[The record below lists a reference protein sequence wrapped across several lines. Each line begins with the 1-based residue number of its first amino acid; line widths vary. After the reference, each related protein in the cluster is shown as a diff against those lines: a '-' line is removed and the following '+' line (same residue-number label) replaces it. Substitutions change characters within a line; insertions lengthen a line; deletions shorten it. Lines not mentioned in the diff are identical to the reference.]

1 MLKGTM
7 KIELTDVKTGQTET
21 VLEHNMVT
29 NALANIF
36 KPLGLVKDPSR
47 MYESFAPYYQKL
59 LGGLLLFDSNIEEN
73 ADMLYPPAEAQ
84 LVGSA
89 VYGQQ
94 NNTTGKVRG
103 SFNQTESELNLTDRY
118 MKYVYDFQT
127 SQANGT
133 ISCVCLTHANGGY
146 TSYGSSDAVFNSDH
160 PLAVSVDN
168 GYLQYVY
175 TSYTNANTGDK
186 YNGFTVGV
194 TELLFAV
201 ALDTDAAYYLRFDS
215 GTKLTITKRRAYL
228 KTVSVLE
235 NPRNTK
241 PLMEEWTL
249 DEGFNISGRNCYNF
263 DPATNALYVC
273 GASNYQTKVNETFN
287 VLKIDFGTWKTSTY
301 TITNTSDVMLSTDG
315 MRYAYVHDGFVYV
328 KSYNSPYHVYK
339 FELTNSANVVKLKET
354 GMSGIPGL
362 PEFAINGRIYYDDN
376 GSDLYI
382 ADSATNEFLKPE
394 SNRLY
399 SSNRHYCYAPVL
411 ENPMLYF
418 ISCGNYTT
426 IGFAVISN
434 YLATINNLSEPVTK
448 TADKTMKVT
457 YIIQEQ

>member
-59 LGGLLLFDSNIEEN
+59 LGGLLLFDTNIEEN

-103 SFNQTESELNLTDRY
+103 SFNQTESELNLTD
-118 MKYVYDFQT
+118 
-127 SQANGT
+127 
-133 ISCVCLTHANGGY
+133 
-146 TSYGSSDAVFNSDH
+146 H
-160 PLAVSVDN
+160 PLAVTVDN

-186 YNGFTVGV
+186 YNGFTTGV
-194 TELLFAV
+194 TELLFAID
-201 ALDTDAAYYLRFDS
+201 LDTDAAYYLRFDS

-273 GASNYQTKVNETFN
+273 GASNYQTKVNETFT
-287 VLKIDFGTWKTSTY
+287 VLKIDFGTWKISTY
-301 TITNTSDVMLSTDG
+301 TITNTSDVMLNTDG
-315 MRYAYVHDGFVYV
+315 MRYAYVHDGFIYV

-411 ENPMLYF
+411 GNPMLYF

-426 IGFAVISN
+426 IGFAMISN